1 MLYGCRIYCII
12 ILSTVLKHNIAT
24 VEKEQSMLTKPKA
37 FKGFPGFLTKILI
50 KVCILAPRFHNER
63 KSNKYEIDII

>member
-24 VEKEQSMLTKPKA
+24 VEKGTKHLTKPKA
-37 FKGFPGFLTKILI
+37 FLGFPGFLTKNIDKSVYFST
-50 KVCILAPRFHNER
+50 KV
-63 KSNKYEIDII
+63 SQ